1 MLLTIDKTNETSTTF
16 KECFDYL
23 MEILPTYHLLSQSER
38 ETCKEALEKLNG
50 VFRRF
55 YERK

>member
-1 MLLTIDKTNETSTTF
+1 MFLTVDKTNDTSTTF

-23 MEILPTYHLLSQSER
+23 MEILPTYYLLTQSER
-38 ETCKEALEKLNG
+38 DTCKEAVEKLNG
-50 VFRRF
+50 VFNRF